1 VLTGLEGVAPKF
13 HTHVIFARKDLIESK
28 PDLVNR
34 FLKGVFASIAFM
46 KANEAKTTEIATRVL
61 HQSPAVMKRTYDYEI
76 SMFEDDGHIDPAAI
90 SVLKDSFIGM
100 GLVSEKPTDDQL
112 FTTKFLP
119 VKP

>member
-1 VLTGLEGVAPKF
+1 
-13 HTHVIFARKDLIESK
+13 
-28 PDLVNR
+28 
-34 FLKGVFASIAFM
+34 
-46 KANEAKTTEIATRVL
+46 
-61 HQSPAVMKRTYDYEI
+61 
-76 SMFEDDGHIDPAAI
+76 MFEDDGHIDPAAI